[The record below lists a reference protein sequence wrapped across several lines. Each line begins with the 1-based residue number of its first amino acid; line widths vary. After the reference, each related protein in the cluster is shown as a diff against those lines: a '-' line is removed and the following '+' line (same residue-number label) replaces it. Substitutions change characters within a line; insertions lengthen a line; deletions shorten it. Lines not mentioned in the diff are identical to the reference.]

1 MNSRKPHHKP
11 AGSPMLVNRIS
22 ADDFDATVKATDF
35 IYLEFSKQE
44 VLAGLIGTAVERLM
58 LLSDSRENVEKF
70 RGRVSF
76 IFDGYSADPREI
88 YDVPEIVKYL
98 DAMTSA
104 WPFWY
109 HFLEKDAESVGILT
123 LALSGARSV
132 TQKGGLTSASV
143 DPRRLQATMMRLF
156 DGMNVLH
163 EGMDL
168 DESIN
173 MAITE
178 EVVQAIERVMS

>member
-1 MNSRKPHHKP
+1 
-11 AGSPMLVNRIS
+11 MLVNRIS
-22 ADDFDATVKATDF
+22 ADEFDATVKATDF
-35 IYLEFSKQE
+35 ILLEFSKQE
-44 VLAGLIGTAVERLM
+44 VQAGLIGTAVERLM

-76 IFDGYSADPREI
+76 VFDGYGTDPREI
-88 YDVPEIVKYL
+88 YDIPEIVKYL
-98 DAMTSA
+98 GAMTDA

-109 HFLEKDAESVGILT
+109 HFLEKEAESVGILT
-123 LALSGARSV
+123 LALSGGHAAN
-132 TQKGGLTSASV
+132 QKDGLTSV
-143 DPRRLQATMMRLF
+143 RTDVQRLQATMMRLF

-163 EGMDL
+163 EAMDL

-178 EVVQAIERVMS
+178 EVVQAIERMMR

>member
-1 MNSRKPHHKP
+1 
-11 AGSPMLVNRIS
+11 MLVNRIS

-76 IFDGYSADPREI
+76 VFDGYGADPREI
-88 YDVPEIVKYL
+88 YDIPEIVKYL
-98 DAMTSA
+98 NAMTNA

-109 HFLEKDAESVGILT
+109 HFLEKDAESVGMLT
-123 LALSGARSV
+123 LALANAHAVSQSGGVTSV
-132 TQKGGLTSASV
+132 NV
-143 DPRRLQATMMRLF
+143 DLDRLRAAMMRLY

-163 EGMDL
+163 EAMDI

-173 MAITE
+173 MSITE
-178 EVVQAIERVMS
+178 EVVHAIERMMN